1 MTRRLNIVLP
11 EETVRILDRV
21 APPGHRSRLIS
32 EAVLDYVTRQAK
44 SNLAARL
51 KRGALAN
58 AQRDLEIAQEWFA
71 VDEEAWRRTN
81 RGARRKK

>member
-21 APPGHRSRLIS
+21 APPGQRSRLIS
-32 EAVLDYVTRQAK
+32 EAVLDYVTRRAK
-44 SNLAARL
+44 RNLATQL

-58 AQRDLEIAQEWFA
+58 AQRDLEIAREWFS

-81 RGARRKK
+81 RGARHKK